1 MEETFRSFAP
11 GGVPVPGSGFGA
23 LTAITLKAKFPHS
36 AGRLVLVD
44 TLPGAPSPGQLAVPQ
59 GTTGQPH
66 GTPLPRPDD
75 FGRLELERF
84 GLVSSVPVNTWRASG
99 RMGRGVWERAG
110 GTVEEYLRVFG
121 RPGQRAARH
130 EYRPYVADVTA

>member
-11 GGVPVPGSGFGA
+11 GGVPVVGSGFGA

-59 GTTGQPH
+59 PSPEFFDDGLRRVPGLPH
-66 GTPLPRPDD
+66 T
-75 FGRLELERF
+75 
-84 GLVSSVPVNTWRASG
+84 
-99 RMGRGVWERAG
+99 
-110 GTVEEYLRVFG
+110 
-121 RPGQRAARH
+121 
-130 EYRPYVADVTA
+130 